1 MPCWASYGRIDYAEG
16 VAHVPEGDFPSSNE
30 THFGFA
36 RVPLGAKQEHVN
48 RVFGNVAARYDLMN
62 DLMSAGMHRLWK
74 RQLVAMVRPPRQRA
88 FHHLDVAGGTGDIAF
103 RVAAAG
109 SPLTQVTVAD
119 ISEEM
124 LQVGRTR
131 AADTPAGE
139 RVTFVTG
146 NAEDLP
152 FPDARFDAYTIAF
165 GIRNVP
171 RIERALAEAKRV
183 LKRGG
188 RFLCLEFSDVDVPV
202 LDRLYEA
209 YSFTAIPA
217 LGKVVTGDGDAYR
230 YLVESIRRFPHADR
244 FKAMIAAAG
253 LQRAAYQRL
262 SGGIVAI
269 HSAWKL

>member
-1 MPCWASYGRIDYAEG
+1 
-16 VAHVPEGDFPSSNE
+16 VPEHDLSAGEE
-30 THFGFA
+30 THFGYA
-36 RVPLGAKQEHVN
+36 RVPLADKQGLVN
-48 RVFGNVAARYDLMN
+48 SVFGNVAGRYDLMN
-62 DLMSAGMHRLWK
+62 DLMSGGMHRLWK
-74 RQLVAMVRPPRQRA
+74 RTFVGMIRPSRDRA
-88 FHHLDVAGGTGDIAF
+88 FRHLDVAGGTGDIAF
-103 RVAAAG
+103 RLAAG
-109 SPLTQVTVAD
+109 GPRTQVTVAD

-124 LQVGRTR
+124 LRVGSER
-131 AADTPAGE
+131 AARMPGGE
-139 RVTFVTG
+139 RVNFVTG

-152 FPDARFDAYTIAF
+152 FPGNSFDAYTIAF

-171 RIERALAEAKRV
+171 RIDRALAEARRV
-183 LKRGG
+183 LKHGG
-188 RFLCLEFSDVDVPV
+188 RFLCLEFSDVDVPL

-244 FKAMIAAAG
+244 FRDMIAAAG
-253 LQRAAYQRL
+253 LQRATYQRL

>member
-1 MPCWASYGRIDYAEG
+1 MPERE
-16 VAHVPEGDFPSSNE
+16 FLSSEE

-36 RVPLGAKQEHVN
+36 RVPLADKQKLVN
-48 RVFGNVAARYDLMN
+48 DVFGTVAARYDLMN

-74 RQLVAMVRPPRQRA
+74 RTFVGMVRPSRHRA
-88 FHHLDVAGGTGDIAF
+88 FRHLDVAGGTGDIAF
-103 RVAAAG
+103 RVAAQG
-109 SPLTQVTVAD
+109 GPLTEVTVAD

-124 LQVGRTR
+124 LRVGQER
-131 AADTPAGE
+131 AVHTPGGE

-152 FPDARFDAYTIAF
+152 FPDNSFDAYTIAF

-171 RIERALAEAKRV
+171 QIDRALAEAKRV
-183 LKRGG
+183 LKHGG
-188 RFLCLEFSDVDVPV
+188 RFLCLEFSDVDVPF
-202 LDRLYEA
+202 LDRIYEA

-244 FKAMIAAAG
+244 FRDMIAAAG
-253 LQRAAYQRL
+253 LSRATYQRL

>member
-1 MPCWASYGRIDYAEG
+1 MPQHE
-16 VAHVPEGDFPSSNE
+16 SSSRDE
-30 THFGFA
+30 THFGYT
-36 RVPLGAKQEHVN
+36 RVPLAAKQHLVN
-48 RVFGNVAARYDLMN
+48 SVFGNVAARYDLMN
-62 DLMSAGMHRLWK
+62 DLMSGGMHRLWK
-74 RQLVAMVRPPRQRA
+74 RDFVNMVRPRPHRP
-88 FHHLDVAGGTGDIAF
+88 FKHLDVAGGTGDIAF

-109 SPLTQVTVAD
+109 GPEIEVTVAD

-124 LQVGRTR
+124 LRVGRER
-131 AADTPAGE
+131 ALQTPGGE
-139 RVTFVTG
+139 RVRFVTG

-152 FPDARFDAYTIAF
+152 FPDNSFDCYTIAF

-171 RIERALAEAKRV
+171 RIDRALAEARRV
-183 LKRGG
+183 LKHGA
-188 RFLCLEFSDVDVPV
+188 RFLCLEFSDVDVPL
-202 LDRLYEA
+202 LDRLYKA

-244 FKAMIAAAG
+244 FRDMIAAAG
-253 LQRAAYQRL
+253 LQRATYRRL